1 MARNK
6 ARNAFSIGDYSV
18 SNELLTKTVS
28 FLQTSEGPWHACVKA
43 TGKRE
48 LDVRVEGN
56 GNARIF
62 FKSLFK
68 PVYCEKKNY
77 ASYLEKI
84 LKEPSLWKRSL

>member
-6 ARNAFSIGDYSV
+6 ARNAFSIGDSSV

-28 FLQTSEGPWHACVKA
+28 FLQTSEGPWLACVKA

-62 FKSLFK
+62 FKSLLK
-68 PVYCEKKNY
+68 PVYSGKKIVHH
-77 ASYLEKI
+77 I
-84 LKEPSLWKRSL
+84 LKKC